1 MKKFFAILLLI
12 AAGCTNIQ
20 DAQPE
25 NRNSFVY
32 FYPSTL
38 NSISVASALDQDGG
52 VVMIGYRSN
61 SLIDLTNPT
70 MVVIKTDARGKT
82 VWQKEFTDAATDSL
96 YGKAVKPVADGYLIA
111 ADRIKVKL
119 NTAIN
124 VTTTDYS
131 IHFYKMDLQ
140 GNITFTFE
148 QNESSGNY
156 FANSITTDASGSV
169 VLLGTKVSG
178 LNRESVVSI
187 FTPTGSG
194 YTLSWSQAFDL
205 QTRNYTNGR
214 SVQLTPDNNII
225 WASSITTDAT
235 ARSYAAFP
243 VVAPGSTFTNNRLLG
258 ENDDTN
264 NLLVNDLQRNNVGFA
279 TVGTNY
285 TILTGTTTA
294 NKNFFFARLGNNGNI
309 VSTSYYDDGTSIN
322 ATDLAN
328 LSKPEFNTLED
339 GGLAVAP
346 AQDGSYL
353 LVGYLESRPAIGG
366 QVARGN
372 GGKDVSLIKI
382 DAFGSVQWYKTYGG
396 IGDEVANSAFQAT
409 DGGFIITGTSTVQGF
424 ASMFVMKVN
433 ASGELSN

>member
-1 MKKFFAILLLI
+1 MKKFFVILLLV
-12 AAGCTNIQ
+12 AAGCGNIQ

-38 NSISVASALDQDGG
+38 NSTSVSAALDQDGG

-111 ADRIKVKL
+111 ADNIKVFTDQ
-119 NTAIN
+119 NSN
-124 VTTTDYS
+124 QVTTTK
-131 IHFYKMDLQ
+131 INIYKTDAQ
-140 GNITFTFE
+140 GNVVFTYIHKPLNSLSYTVNAINTDE
-148 QNESSGNY
+148 QENVIVLGTRGTINRLS
-156 FANSITTDASGSV
+156 
-169 VLLGTKVSG
+169 VLL
-178 LNRESVVSI
+178 L
-187 FTPTGSG
+187 FTPTANG
-194 YTLSWSQAFDL
+194 YTLAWEEEFDL
-205 QTRNYTNGR
+205 QTLNYTNGR
-214 SVQLTPDNNII
+214 AVQITANKNVI
-225 WASSITTDAT
+225 WASSITEV
-235 ARSYAAFP
+235 ARAKSYGAFP
-243 VVAPGSTFTNNRLLG
+243 LVEPGSTFANSRLIG
-258 ENDDTN
+258 ENDDVN
-264 NLLVNDLQRNNVGFA
+264 NLVVSDLQKNNLGFA
-279 TVGTNY
+279 SVGTNY

-294 NKNFFFARLGNNGNI
+294 NKNFFFARLGNDGNI

-322 ATDLAN
+322 ATDPAN

-346 AQDGSYL
+346 GQDGSYL

-372 GGKDVSLIKI
+372 GGRDVSLIKI

-433 ASGELSN
+433 ANGELSN